1 MNHFVYL
8 STLCEMYWLPCSF
21 GFPKDKHVII
31 ESLLGTLKLNM
42 IHIQGGKGRV
52 HIRLD
57 ETFFF
62 FFF

>member
-1 MNHFVYL
+1 
-8 STLCEMYWLPCSF
+8 MYWLPCSF